1 MWYFVSKYKNYS
13 LQVTVEDVKHT
24 INFRDIGNYPEAFAS
39 GGIFSTEDED
49 IANAIISLSICA
61 EENEP
66 SDVSD
71 GFPPGKE
78 ILYCQDDHPQDI
90 WGDGVPSSDNEII
103 RNGDFLLLSSL
114 NPDAPNFPKDG
125 SLVFDSYKFY
135 FIQNGAYNEALND
148 SNIGSKLPFS
158 CSKSKIV
165 TLAAGTHADLNSLLF
180 PDGILPSFNYGL
192 PVIGL
197 VYVHSASSSGTL
209 TLSWKGTEFCNNSIN
224 IGNSY
229 FFPITKQVGILNLS
243 SGVISAVCSVNCQIQ
258 LVLHYYNLNIM
269 PG

>member
-13 LQVTVEDVKHT
+13 LQVTIEGVKQT
-24 INFRDIGNYPEAFAS
+24 INFRDIGNYPEAFAN

-49 IANAIISLSICA
+49 VANAIISLSICA

-66 SDVSD
+66 SNAAD

-78 ILYCQDDHPQDI
+78 ILYCQDDHPQEI
-90 WGDGVPSSDNEII
+90 WGGPPSNANEVLNDGEFKVIDQ
-103 RNGDFLLLSSL
+103 L
-114 NPDAPNFPKDG
+114 NLEAPNAPKEGTLVDG
-125 SLVFDSYKFY
+125 QGVLY
-135 FIQNGAYNEALND
+135 FIREGVAEEILT
-148 SNIGSKLPFS
+148 SVSLGLRSKFN

-180 PDGILPSFNYGL
+180 PNGILPAFNYGL
-192 PVIGL
+192 AIIGL

-209 TLSWKGTEFCNNSIN
+209 TLSWKGSEFCNNSIN

-229 FFPITKQVGILNLS
+229 FFPPSKQVGILSLS
-243 SGVISAVCSVNCQIQ
+243 SGVFSAVCSVNCQIQ
-258 LVLHYYNLNIM
+258 LIVHYYNLNIM
-269 PG
+269 PD